1 MSDEPKRLLDP
12 DAPTLAPLRALLRA
26 ALPPLPTKADEETVE
41 AAVDAT
47 VAGVGEA
54 DPRGP
59 RRRGR
64 SDQRS

>member
-26 ALPPLPTKADEETVE
+26 ALPPLPTVADEETIE

-47 VAGVGEA
+47 IAGVGEV
-54 DPRGP
+54 DPRAP
-59 RRRGR
+59 RRRR
-64 SDQRS
+64 RNDQRS